1 MAIIGVP
8 TDAFGPRDLAL
19 RMPFFVAGVLNIM
32 LFFFNIML
40 FFFNIMLFFFAV
52 PKLTTAKIEA
62 IRTGSE

>member
-19 RMPFFVAGVLNIM
+19 RMPFFVAGV
-32 LFFFNIML
+32 FNIML

>member
-8 TDAFGPRDLAL
+8 TDAFGPRDLTL

-40 FFFNIMLFFFAV
+40 FFFAV
-52 PKLTTAKIEA
+52 PKLTTAKIKA

>member
-32 LFFFNIML
+32 LFFF
-40 FFFNIMLFFFAV
+40 AV

>member
-40 FFFNIMLFFFAV
+40 FFFAA
-52 PKLTTAKIEA
+52 PALTTAKIEA
-62 IRTGSE
+62 IRTGCE

>member
-1 MAIIGVP
+1 
-8 TDAFGPRDLAL
+8 
-19 RMPFFVAGVLNIM
+19 MPFFVAGVL
-32 LFFFNIML
+32 NIML

>member
-40 FFFNIMLFFFAV
+40 FFFAV
-52 PKLTTAKIEA
+52 PKLTTAKIEG

>member
-1 MAIIGVP
+1 MAMIGVP

-40 FFFNIMLFFFAV
+40 FFFAV

>member
-40 FFFNIMLFFFAV
+40 FFFAV

-62 IRTGSE
+62 IRTGCE

>member
-40 FFFNIMLFFFAV
+40 FFFAV